1 MLYQKNCILLFC
13 LIKYKYND
21 KKEQEMDFAKI
32 NNVMKAFHFEA
43 QIQPINLE
51 LPIVFQR
58 RYEFSTL
65 TVQDNIFLLIKEKRT
80 GSLDNFVKQVQ
91 AIQKQVEKDVIL
103 VFNKLSDEQKKK
115 LLQIG
120 ASYLDYQEN
129 AFIPQL
135 GFLFSKTT
143 KKIELNNLLSSTE
156 QKLLITLL
164 LHTKGLI
171 IDMEEVSQ
179 LTHLSVPSLYRHF
192 RSFKERGW
200 LHNKQKSYQFAKPK
214 SMIFEESKELLDS
227 PIREVFTISDKDF
240 QKIKNE
246 VSFKTTHFQALS
258 YLGMLADSEN
268 YGNYAISK
276 KIYKSFETT
285 LQQHILQG
293 HRLEIWN
300 YEPVPFDYKKN
311 KCLGDTNVTLVDP
324 ISLYLTL
331 KGDEDPRIEEE
342 VEKLEDKILNLLG
355 E

>member
-1 MLYQKNCILLFC
+1 MDISK
-13 LIKYKYND
+13 IKS
-21 KKEQEMDFAKI
+21 
-32 NNVMKAFHFEA
+32 VLSAFHFET
-43 QIQPINLE
+43 QIQPIILK

-65 TVQDNIFLLIKEKRT
+65 TVKDYTFLLIKEKRS
-80 GSLDNFVKQVQ
+80 GSLDNFVKQAQV
-91 AIQKQVEKDVIL
+91 IQKQFEKDVIL
-103 VFNKLSDEQKKK
+103 VFNQLSDGQKKK
-115 LLQIG
+115 LMQVG

-135 GFLFSKTT
+135 GLLFSKST
-143 KKIELNNLLSSTE
+143 KNFGLDNRLSNTE

-164 LHTKGLI
+164 LHTKGFI
-171 IDMEEVSQ
+171 IDMEKVSQ

-192 RSFKERGW
+192 RSFKDREW
-200 LHNKQKSYQFAKPK
+200 LHNKQKSYQFAKTK
-214 SMIFEESKELLDS
+214 RIIFEESKELMDG
-227 PIREVFTISDKDF
+227 PIREVLTISDTDF
-240 QKIKNE
+240 QKLKDE

-268 YGNYAISK
+268 YGSYAISK
-276 KIYKSFETT
+276 KKYKSFSRK

-300 YEPVPFDYKKN
+300 YEPVPFDYQKN
-311 KCLGDTNVTLVDP
+311 KWLESTNVSLVDP

-331 KGDEDPRIEEE
+331 RNDEDPRIEEE
-342 VEKLEDKILNLLG
+342 VEQLEDRILNLLG